1 MMMMMIIGTRDVDD
15 DDDDDDDENNGG
27 GALTSQEDIDRRQR
41 IKQKGMVL
49 PFVSSLLV
57 FFVFVFVFTN
67 RFSWRRYESQGSG

>member
-57 FFVFVFVFTN
+57 FFVFVFTN